1 MQKDLLRVGRE
12 NMKNIKQILNKINPE
27 INFKSEKWKDS

>member
-12 NMKNIKQILNKINPE
+12 NMNYIKQILNKILQKLILE
-27 INFKSEKWKDS
+27 LEKWKDS